1 MPHRLAV
8 LALML
13 LLGSPLVPTAFAQ
26 FPGGGGGG
34 GGGGLGGG
42 GFGGG
47 GQGGGGQGGGGQGGG
62 GQGGGFQ
69 AAGGITIDGDGVL
82 SSPKAKT
89 ISPEVAKKRMQEL
102 AKQFLPEDISHSS
115 SLRKVSLVRLERTLA
130 ELREKD
136 QPVPEAMQ
144 YLAGLQRIDYV
155 FVFPETKDLVIAG
168 PADAFAPDPS
178 GRVISVG
185 NGRPVLRLDDL
196 LVAMRTAERTSQF
209 GCSIDPVEERL
220 AELQRFVKA
229 NSNAVTANTAQQRFR
244 QMQKILGDQD
254 VKVFGVPNDT
264 HFAYALVEADYHM
277 KLIAIGLEDSKVP
290 GLKSHLALVQ
300 PGTNSLKRWWFMPLY
315 DSFKTSGDGLAYEFS
330 GQRCQL
336 MSQEEQ
342 ADAFGKRSDAPFTQV
357 STQLFAKGFTEKFP
371 ELTKRMPIFAELQ
384 NLFDISVLV
393 ALMKREQLP
402 QKANWQPKLL
412 LDETQVPVQRGPVP
426 KHTKTLLNMKMANGG
441 VAIGLLSGGVII
453 DSQYVV
459 TKSGFNTDKS
469 SEVSSRRSK
478 ETPPSDLDAK
488 RWWWD

>member
-1 MPHRLAV
+1 MSRIHQTLVTALFVV
-8 LALML
+8 LSSA
-13 LLGSPLVPTAFAQ
+13 TCFAQ
-26 FPGGGGGG
+26 FGGGGGA
-34 GGGGLGGG
+34 GGG

-47 GQGGGGQGGGGQGGG
+47 QGGGQGGQGN
-62 GQGGGFQ
+62 QGGFQ

-89 ISPEVAKKRMQEL
+89 VSADVAKKRMQEL
-102 AKQFLPEDISHSS
+102 AKQYLPEDISRNS
-115 SLRKVSLVRLERTLA
+115 SLRKVSLVRLERAIA
-130 ELREKD
+130 ELLESDK
-136 QPVPEAMQ
+136 PIPESMQ
-144 YLAGLQRIDYV
+144 YLAGLQRIDFV

-168 PADAFAPDPS
+168 PAEAFAPDAT
-178 GRVISVG
+178 GRVVSVSS
-185 NGRPVLRLDDL
+185 GRPVLRLDDL

-209 GCSIDPVEERL
+209 GCSIDPVDERL

-229 NSNAVTANTAQQRFR
+229 NSSPSSANVAQQRFQ
-244 QMQKILGDQD
+244 QMQKILGDQE

-264 HFAYALVEADYHM
+264 HFARALVEADYHM
-277 KLIAIGLEDSKVP
+277 KLIAIGLEDPKVP

-300 PGTNSLKRWWFMPLY
+300 PGGNTLKRWWFMPLY
-315 DSFKTSGDGLAYEFS
+315 DSFKTSGDGLAFEFS

-342 ADAFGKRSDAPFTQV
+342 ADAFGKRSDAPFTRL
-357 STQLFAKGFTEKFP
+357 STQIFAKGFTEKFP

-402 QKANWQPKLL
+402 QKANWQPGLL
-412 LDETQVPVQRGPVP
+412 LDDAKVPVLRGPVP
-426 KHTKTLLNMKMANGG
+426 KYTKSLLNMKMAGG

-453 DSQYVV
+453 DSQQVV
-459 TKSGFNTDKS
+459 SQERKNSEEVIARRKS
-469 SEVSSRRSK
+469 EI
-478 ETPPSDLDAK
+478 PPSDLDTK